1 MHHVLA
7 SLHERGILRRIYTQN
22 IDGLEAAAGVPEDQI
37 VECHGSALRTI
48 CSHNPEHQLS
58 SLPCLAAMGDL
69 KEAPRCSCGAL
80 IRPDIVF
87 FGEQLPTTFHNLS
100 GKDMHECD
108 LLIVVGTGLSVYP
121 VAGLVNRVSSLTPR
135 LLINR
140 EAVGPWR
147 MCDANPE
154 NYRDVLFEGEC
165 DDGAAELQ
173 HALGW

>member
-1 MHHVLA
+1 M
-7 SLHERGILRRIYTQN
+7 
-22 IDGLEAAAGVPEDQI
+22 
-37 VECHGSALRTI
+37 
-48 CSHNPEHQLS
+48 
-58 SLPCLAAMGDL
+58 
-69 KEAPRCSCGAL
+69 
-80 IRPDIVF
+80 IVF
-87 FGEQLPTTFHNLS
+87 FGEQLPATFHTLS
-100 GKDMHECD
+100 GKDMHHCD

-140 EAVGPWR
+140 EAVGLWW
-147 MCDANPE
+147 MCNANPE